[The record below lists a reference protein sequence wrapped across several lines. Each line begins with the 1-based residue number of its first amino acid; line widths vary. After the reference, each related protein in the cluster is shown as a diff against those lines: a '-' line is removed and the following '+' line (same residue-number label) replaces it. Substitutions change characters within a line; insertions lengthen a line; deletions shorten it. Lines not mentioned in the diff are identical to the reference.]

1 MDLLGEAK
9 DFIVSIG
16 TETLKEKGE
25 KAYNEKKIKSDLID
39 YINSIENL
47 IADFR
52 ESLYGDIEKREQRK
66 ESILECLCSYAK
78 ADSYEKKQYVKNIF
92 LNAYNII
99 QNYYDRCIVKLEN
112 VYLANKIVDDVH
124 KDIKKCLELVNS
136 LPNDA
141 SPVQN
146 LSPNISMVQHGD
158 KNQQIGQVSNL
169 IINND

>member
-39 YINSIENL
+39 YINRELKNFECIDINYEIDFENLKKYIIENL

-78 ADSYEKKQYVKNIF
+78 ADS
-92 LNAYNII
+92 
-99 QNYYDRCIVKLEN
+99 
-112 VYLANKIVDDVH
+112 
-124 KDIKKCLELVNS
+124 
-136 LPNDA
+136 
-141 SPVQN
+141 
-146 LSPNISMVQHGD
+146 
-158 KNQQIGQVSNL
+158 
-169 IINND
+169 